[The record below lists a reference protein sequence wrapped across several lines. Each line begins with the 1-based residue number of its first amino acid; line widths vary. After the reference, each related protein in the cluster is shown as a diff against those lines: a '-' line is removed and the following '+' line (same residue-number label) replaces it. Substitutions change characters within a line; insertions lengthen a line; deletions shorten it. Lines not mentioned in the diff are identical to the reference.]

1 MSGSDQPASNVT
13 NPAWLDSVLL
23 SLPSARE
30 YCFALSG
37 GLDSVSLLSFLTPF
51 LRARGAALR
60 AIHVHHGLSPN
71 ADAWADFCRDLCR
84 QLSVSYQ
91 FHKVSIKPE
100 GNGLEAAARQAR
112 YQIFEHE
119 LRPGE
124 VLLQGHHQDDQAET
138 VLLRLMR
145 GATPAELAAIP
156 QSRSLGQGS
165 LFRPW
170 LGVARQTLLTAAVQT
185 GLRWIEDESNQD
197 LALDRNY
204 LRHAVLPV
212 LAERWPQARAALA
225 RVALQARQQAQL
237 LDQLLAPSLA
247 TALRMTPFG
256 PVLRL
261 DTLRSLLD
269 LQRNAL
275 IRRWLESLSV
285 PQIPAAILQ
294 RLEREVLAARA
305 DASPELRWGQHT
317 LRVYRGDLFYVTA
330 AETSNQSHLF
340 ARTDLPLR
348 LELNDWRVEL
358 AESEVCPD
366 IDAAAL
372 TAVLAVLPDEGAFE
386 LRGKRQKD
394 ALRLSSGQHQAMQR
408 VCQDLGIPPWWRASW
423 PMLFAGN
430 VLICAGP
437 GKVDPACRHDFGYEM
452 DGAKSAKKGDKK
464 GDEKV
469 DGKRHAGRHLIVRW
483 SRKSMPQSLVK
494 F

>member
-1 MSGSDQPASNVT
+1 MSGSDQPSSDVT

-37 GLDSVSLLSFLTPF
+37 GLDSVSLLSLLVPI
-51 LRARGAALR
+51 LRARGAVLR

-71 ADAWADFCRDLCR
+71 ADAWADFCLNLCR
-84 QLSVSYQ
+84 ELNVSCQL
-91 FHKVSIKPE
+91 HKVQVKPD
-100 GNGLEAAARQAR
+100 GAGLEAAARQAR
-112 YQIFEHE
+112 YQTFEHE
-119 LRPGE
+119 LRSGE

-145 GATPAELAAIP
+145 GAAPSELVAIP

-170 LGVARQTLLTAAVQT
+170 LGVARQTLLTAAEQA

-261 DTLRSLLD
+261 DALRSLSD
-269 LQRNAL
+269 LHRNAL
-275 IRRWLESLSV
+275 IRRWLESISV

-340 ARTDLPLR
+340 AQTDLPLSV
-348 LELNDWRVEL
+348 ELNGWRVEL
-358 AESEVCPD
+358 AESEGCPD
-366 IDAAAL
+366 TDASAL
-372 TAVLAVLPDEGAFE
+372 AAVLAVLPDEGFFE
-386 LRGKRQKD
+386 LRGKRQND
-394 ALRLSSGQHQAMQR
+394 ALRLHSGQHQAMQR

-423 PMLFAGN
+423 PMLFVGD

-437 GKVDPACRHDFGYEM
+437 GKVDPAYRHDSGFQIDE
-452 DGAKSAKKGDKK
+452 AKVIRKGDKNR
-464 GDEKV
+464 DENN
-469 DGKRHAGRHLIVRW
+469 DGKCSPLRRLIIRW